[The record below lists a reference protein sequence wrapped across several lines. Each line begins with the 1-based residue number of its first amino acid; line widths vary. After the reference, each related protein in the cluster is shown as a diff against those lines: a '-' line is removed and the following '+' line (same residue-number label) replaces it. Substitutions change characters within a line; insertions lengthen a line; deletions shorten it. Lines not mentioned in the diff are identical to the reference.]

1 MSSSSADVST
11 QNQGPTILAACWVLV
26 ILPTIIVGLR
36 LWCKLGLSRRGFG
49 LDDGIILIALV
60 RPPPNM
66 YSTNPTLN

>member
-1 MSSSSADVST
+1 MSSSSGDIST

-26 ILPTIIVGLR
+26 ALPTIIVGLR

-60 RPPPNM
+60 RSP
-66 YSTNPTLN
+66 SK